1 MIKKII
7 VQGINSRDGASEV
20 EDVLYSLMGVV
31 TVNIDDDL
39 KTAVVDAQEDIPDK
53 EIKAMLKDA
62 GYDALSIQN
71 A

>member
-7 VQGINSRDGASEV
+7 VQGIDSRDGASDV
-20 EDVLYSLMGVV
+20 EGALYSLMGVI
-31 TVNIDDDL
+31 TVNVDDDL
-39 KTAVVDAQEDIPDK
+39 KTAVVKVQEDIPDE
-53 EIKAMLKDA
+53 EIKAILKGA